1 MCPNTSKRL
10 LRVCRSLVVCYQIW
24 SHTSFSY
31 GTVVVL
37 WHSYRQ
43 EISWKRFYLSVMQD
57 SWRELANAFANGR
70 TLFSLHSTHQRSLAQ
85 TLVLSASGMR
95 NPEASISEYVRD
107 LTSHMT
113 AYLVEM
119 SNKNDLKN
127 FSQQPDIILS
137 VSCLLERLR
146 GAARAL
152 EPRTQKAIYEMGF
165 SVMNSVLVLLEVY
178 KHEFSSSNHPG
189 QWFETCGTDVIFK
202 GTADYGK
209 QKLWSSVAC
218 AVGTFLEALG
228 GKFMFQLGC
237 FLLSV
242 HWEEHDLI
250 DHSHLFY
257 AGSLSGFL
265 KFRFGIVRRR
275 KGVLWAT
282 TSNGFVKLNFDGCL
296 DNPVQGLEGCLG
308 ISLWHNES
316 GGYSISVRFR
326 NCASGFSWIFSE
338 VYEPVIGCE
347 KEDFWEELGVIRGLW
362 EDPWCIGGD
371 FNAVRFPVEK
381 RNALRLTVEM
391 RRFSEIGPLL
401 DFRPMEDHFSDIMQS
416 ALPRLVS
423 KDLVRSWWNG
433 YSVEGNS
440 NHCIAEKLKALKKDL
455 KNWNKEVVGNVSF
468 NRAEA
473 FSRLQCWKAKE
484 NENSLLLEKRRL
496 KKLALKDYK
505 KWALLEETSWR
516 QKSREIWLRKG
527 DKNTRYFHKMAN
539 EGKEK
544 LPV

>member
-1 MCPNTSKRL
+1 MNLIKIDAINIT
-10 LRVCRSLVVCYQIW
+10 LV
-24 SHTSFSY
+24 
-31 GTVVVL
+31 
-37 WHSYRQ
+37 
-43 EISWKRFYLSVMQD
+43 KD

-95 NPEASISEYVRD
+95 NPEASNQYVRD

-152 EPRTQKAIYEMGF
+152 EPRTQKAIYEMG
-165 SVMNSVLVLLEVY
+165 SL
-178 KHEFSSSNHPG
+178 SNHPG

-202 GTADYGK
+202 GTADHGK
-209 QKLWSSVAC
+209 QNCGLVLHVQW
-218 AVGTFLEALG
+218 GTFLEALG

-257 AGSLSGFL
+257 AGSL
-265 KFRFGIVRRR
+265 RRR

-308 ISLWHNES
+308 ISLWHNVGMFLLLSSSLRPSFAVPLAKHEARH
-316 GGYSISVRFR
+316 VM
-326 NCASGFSWIFSE
+326 
-338 VYEPVIGCE
+338 PVIGCE

-362 EDPWCIGGD
+362 ED
-371 FNAVRFPVEK
+371 
-381 RNALRLTVEM
+381 
-391 RRFSEIGPLL
+391 
-401 DFRPMEDHFSDIMQS
+401 
-416 ALPRLVS
+416 
-423 KDLVRSWWNG
+423 SWW
-433 YSVEGNS
+433 
-440 NHCIAEKLKALKKDL
+440 H
-455 KNWNKEVVGNVSF
+455 
-468 NRAEA
+468 
-473 FSRLQCWKAKE
+473 
-484 NENSLLLEKRRL
+484 RRGL
-496 KKLALKDYK
+496 
-505 KWALLEETSWR
+505 
-516 QKSREIWLRKG
+516 
-527 DKNTRYFHKMAN
+527 
-539 EGKEK
+539 
-544 LPV
+544 